1 MPKDKDIGIG
11 SIVKATMGRDKDKF
25 FVVTGFIDDNYVL
38 MADGCSRRISR
49 PKKKKLKHI
58 TVMKDV
64 ALEVRDKILE
74 GKCVLD
80 AEIRKSLKS
89 MGYESK

>member
-1 MPKDKDIGIG
+1 MPKNKDIGIG

-25 FVVTGFIDDNYVL
+25 FVVTGFIDDNHL
-38 MADGCSRRISR
+38 LIADGRTRTINR

-58 TVMKDV
+58 LIMRDV
-64 ALEVRDKILE
+64 ALEIRGKILE

-80 AEIRKSLKS
+80 AEIRKSLKN
-89 MGYESK
+89 MGY